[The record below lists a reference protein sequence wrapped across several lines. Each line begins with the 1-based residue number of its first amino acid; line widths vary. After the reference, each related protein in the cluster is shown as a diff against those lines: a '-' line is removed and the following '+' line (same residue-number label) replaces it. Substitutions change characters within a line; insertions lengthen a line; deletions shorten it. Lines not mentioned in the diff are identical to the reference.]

1 MPFLNYKYKHFG
13 IGS

>member
-1 MPFLNYKYKHFG
+1 MSFLNYKYKHFG